1 MNALLL
7 PARLRWLSL
16 AALAVAFVVYAT
28 TDFSLGGSSPLALLL
43 TIGGGWLLRF
53 KEPIG
58 GNLLVGFGGAALV
71 VFPFLFE
78 ASLWYC
84 LLALPIA
91 VDGGKG
97 LWSWWNT
104 EEQIAE
110 R

>member
-16 AALAVAFVVYAT
+16 AALALAFVVYFT
-28 TDFSLGGSSPLALLL
+28 TDFALGGSSPLPLLL
-43 TIGGGWLLRF
+43 TIGGGWLLRL

-58 GNLLVGFGGAALV
+58 GNLLLGFGGAALL

-78 ASLWYC
+78 APLVYT
-84 LLALPIA
+84 LLALPMA

-97 LWSWWNT
+97 LWNWWIT
-104 EEQIAE
+104 E
-110 R
+110 